1 MAAPTI
7 AAHPLPEMNSAP
19 AQPVL
24 LVEDDL
30 DLAGNIQDYLEHHG
44 WLVDHAPNGALGLHR
59 LLAESHSVA
68 ILDLRLPGLSGLE
81 LCQRLRAETGT
92 GLPVLM
98 LTAAD
103 TLKDRLTG
111 FEAGAD
117 DYLAKPFDFK
127 EFLARVKA
135 LIKRSNQTLIEA
147 QVLKFADLELDLTS
161 KIVTRSGQKINL
173 TAKEFQLMEYFLRN
187 QEKVISKAEIAE
199 NIWEVE
205 DEGSS
210 NLIEVYV
217 NYLRK
222 KVDKGFPSKLIHTQF
237 GMGYILRQE

>member
-1 MAAPTI
+1 MRI
-7 AAHPLPEMNSAP
+7 
-19 AQPVL
+19 L
-24 LVEDDL
+24 LIEDEPKTVQSL
-30 DLAGNIQDYLEHHG
+30 K
-44 WLVDHAPNGALGLHR
+44 R
-59 LLAESHSVA
+59 
-68 ILDLRLPGLSGLE
+68 GLE
-81 LCQRLRAETGT
+81 ENNYEVEVAYDGLMGKQLATRNTYQLIVSDIIIPGINGIELCKELRILGIQT
-92 GLPVLM
+92 PILM
-98 LTAAD
+98 LTALSTTD
-103 TLKDRLTG
+103 DKLIG

-127 EFLARVKA
+127 EFMARVKA
-135 LIKRSNQTLIEA
+135 LIKRSNQTLVDS

-161 KIVTRSGQKINL
+161 KQVTRSGQKINL
-173 TAKEFQLMEYFLRN
+173 TAKEFQLLEYFLKN

-205 DEGSS
+205 DENSS

-222 KVDKGFPSKLIHTQF
+222 KVDKNFPSKLIHTQF

>member
-1 MAAPTI
+1 MI
-7 AAHPLPEMNSAP
+7 IWLN
-19 AQPVL
+19 L
-24 LVEDDL
+24 L
-30 DLAGNIQDYLEHHG
+30 
-44 WLVDHAPNGALGLHR
+44 
-59 LLAESHSVA
+59 
-68 ILDLRLPGLSGLE
+68 ILRS
-81 LCQRLRAETGT
+81 
-92 GLPVLM
+92 
-98 LTAAD
+98 
-103 TLKDRLTG
+103 
-111 FEAGAD
+111 FW
-117 DYLAKPFDFK
+117 
-127 EFLARVKA
+127 RVKA

-173 TAKEFQLMEYFLRN
+173 TAKELQLMEYFLRN

>member
-1 MAAPTI
+1 MIKILLIEDEPKTVQSLKQGLEENHYTVDVAYDGNMGKQLAMRTAYQLIISDIIIPG
-7 AAHPLPEMNSAP
+7 MN
-19 AQPVL
+19 
-24 LVEDDL
+24 
-30 DLAGNIQDYLEHHG
+30 
-44 WLVDHAPNGALGLHR
+44 
-59 LLAESHSVA
+59 
-68 ILDLRLPGLSGLE
+68 GLE
-81 LCQRLRAETGT
+81 LCKYLRAEGIQT
-92 GLPVLM
+92 PILM
-98 LTAAD
+98 LTALSTTD
-103 TLKDRLTG
+103 DKLVG

-135 LIKRSNQTLIEA
+135 LIKRSNQTFIEA

>member
-1 MAAPTI
+1 MVKILLIEDEPKTVQS
-7 AAHPLPEMNSAP
+7 LKQGLEENSYE
-19 AQPVL
+19 
-24 LVEDDL
+24 VEVAYDGQMGHQ
-30 DLAGNIQDYLEHHG
+30 LATRNAYQLIISD
-44 WLVDHAPNGALGLHR
+44 
-59 LLAESHSVA
+59 
-68 ILDLRLPGLSGLE
+68 IIIPGINGLE
-81 LCQRLRAETGT
+81 LCRKLRAEGVQT
-92 GLPVLM
+92 PILM
-98 LTAAD
+98 LTALSTTD
-103 TLKDRLTG
+103 DKLEG
-111 FEAGAD
+111 FDAGAD

-135 LIKRSNQTLIEA
+135 LIKRSNQTMIEA

-161 KIVTRSGQKINL
+161 KIVSRSGQKINL

-205 DEGSS
+205 DENSS

-222 KVDKGFPSKLIHTQF
+222 KVDKGFSSKLIHTQF

>member
-1 MAAPTI
+1 
-7 AAHPLPEMNSAP
+7 
-19 AQPVL
+19 
-24 LVEDDL
+24 
-30 DLAGNIQDYLEHHG
+30 
-44 WLVDHAPNGALGLHR
+44 
-59 LLAESHSVA
+59 
-68 ILDLRLPGLSGLE
+68 
-81 LCQRLRAETGT
+81 
-92 GLPVLM
+92 M
-98 LTAAD
+98 LTALSTTD
-103 TLKDRLTG
+103 DKLEG
-111 FEAGAD
+111 FDAGAD

-135 LIKRSNQTLIEA
+135 LIKRSNQTMIEA

-161 KIVTRSGQKINL
+161 KIVARSGQKINL

-205 DEGSS
+205 DENSS

-222 KVDKGFPSKLIHTQF
+222 KVDKGFSSKLIHTQF

>member
-1 MAAPTI
+1 MI
-7 AAHPLPEMNSAP
+7 KI
-19 AQPVL
+19 L
-24 LVEDDL
+24 LIEDEPKTVQSLKQGLEENLYTVDVAYDGL
-30 DLAGNIQDYLEHHG
+30 MGKQLATRTAYQLIITD
-44 WLVDHAPNGALGLHR
+44 
-59 LLAESHSVA
+59 
-68 ILDLRLPGLSGLE
+68 IIIPGINGLE
-81 LCQRLRAETGT
+81 LCKFLRSEGIQT
-92 GLPVLM
+92 PILM
-98 LTAAD
+98 LTALSTTD
-103 TLKDRLTG
+103 DKLVG

-135 LIKRSNQTLIEA
+135 LIKRSNQTMIEA

>member
-1 MAAPTI
+1 MIKILLIEDEPKTVQSLKQGLEENLYTVDVAYDGLMGKQLATRTAYQLIISDIIIPG
-7 AAHPLPEMNSAP
+7 MN
-19 AQPVL
+19 
-24 LVEDDL
+24 
-30 DLAGNIQDYLEHHG
+30 
-44 WLVDHAPNGALGLHR
+44 
-59 LLAESHSVA
+59 
-68 ILDLRLPGLSGLE
+68 GLE
-81 LCQRLRAETGT
+81 LSKSLRAEGIQT
-92 GLPVLM
+92 PILM
-98 LTAAD
+98 LTALSTTD
-103 TLKDRLTG
+103 DKLVG

>member
-1 MAAPTI
+1 MIKSLLIEDEPKTVQSLKQGLEENHYTVDVAYDGIMGKQLATRTAYQLIISDIIIPG
-7 AAHPLPEMNSAP
+7 MN
-19 AQPVL
+19 
-24 LVEDDL
+24 
-30 DLAGNIQDYLEHHG
+30 
-44 WLVDHAPNGALGLHR
+44 
-59 LLAESHSVA
+59 
-68 ILDLRLPGLSGLE
+68 GLE
-81 LCQRLRAETGT
+81 LCKSLRAEGVQT
-92 GLPVLM
+92 PILM
-98 LTAAD
+98 LTALSTTD
-103 TLKDRLTG
+103 DKLVG

>member
-1 MAAPTI
+1 LKQGLEENNYA
-7 AAHPLPEMNSAP
+7 
-19 AQPVL
+19 
-24 LVEDDL
+24 VEVAYDGL
-30 DLAGNIQDYLEHHG
+30 MGYQLATRNTYQLIISD
-44 WLVDHAPNGALGLHR
+44 
-59 LLAESHSVA
+59 
-68 ILDLRLPGLSGLE
+68 IIIPGLNGLE
-81 LCQRLRAETGT
+81 LCRKLRIEGIQT
-92 GLPVLM
+92 PILM
-98 LTAAD
+98 LTALSTTD
-103 TLKDRLTG
+103 DKIEG
-111 FEAGAD
+111 FDAGAD

-135 LIKRSNQTLIEA
+135 LIKRSNQTMIEA
-147 QVLKFADLELDLTS
+147 QVLKFADLELDLSS
-161 KIVTRSGQKINL
+161 KIVSRSGQKINL

-205 DEGSS
+205 DENSS

-222 KVDKGFPSKLIHTQF
+222 KVDKGFSSKLIHTQF

>member
-1 MAAPTI
+1 MIKILLIEDEPKTVQSLKQGLEENHYTVDVAYDGLMGKQLATRTSYQLIISDIIIPG
-7 AAHPLPEMNSAP
+7 MN
-19 AQPVL
+19 
-24 LVEDDL
+24 
-30 DLAGNIQDYLEHHG
+30 
-44 WLVDHAPNGALGLHR
+44 
-59 LLAESHSVA
+59 
-68 ILDLRLPGLSGLE
+68 GLE
-81 LCQRLRAETGT
+81 LCKLLRAEGIQT
-92 GLPVLM
+92 PILM
-98 LTAAD
+98 LTALSTTD
-103 TLKDRLTG
+103 DKLVG

>member
-1 MAAPTI
+1 MIKILLIEDEPKTVQSLKQGLEENHYSVDVAYDGNMGKQLAMRTAYQLIISDIIIPG
-7 AAHPLPEMNSAP
+7 MN
-19 AQPVL
+19 
-24 LVEDDL
+24 
-30 DLAGNIQDYLEHHG
+30 
-44 WLVDHAPNGALGLHR
+44 
-59 LLAESHSVA
+59 
-68 ILDLRLPGLSGLE
+68 GLE
-81 LCQRLRAETGT
+81 LCKYLRAEGIQT
-92 GLPVLM
+92 PILM
-98 LTAAD
+98 LTALSTTD
-103 TLKDRLTG
+103 DKLVG

>member
-1 MAAPTI
+1 MVKI
-7 AAHPLPEMNSAP
+7 
-19 AQPVL
+19 L
-24 LVEDDL
+24 LIEDEPKTVQSLKQGLEENNYVVEVAYDGHMGHQ
-30 DLAGNIQDYLEHHG
+30 LATRNTYQLIISD
-44 WLVDHAPNGALGLHR
+44 
-59 LLAESHSVA
+59 
-68 ILDLRLPGLSGLE
+68 IIIPGINGLE
-81 LCQRLRAETGT
+81 LCRKLRLEGVQT
-92 GLPVLM
+92 PILM
-98 LTAAD
+98 LTALSTTD
-103 TLKDRLTG
+103 DKLEG
-111 FEAGAD
+111 FDAGAD

-135 LIKRSNQTLIEA
+135 LIKRSNQTMIEA

-161 KIVTRSGQKINL
+161 KIVSRSGQKINL

-205 DEGSS
+205 DENSS

>member
-1 MAAPTI
+1 MIKILLIEDEPKTVQSLKQGLEENLYTVDVAYDGLMGKQLATRTAYQLIISDIIIPG
-7 AAHPLPEMNSAP
+7 MN
-19 AQPVL
+19 
-24 LVEDDL
+24 
-30 DLAGNIQDYLEHHG
+30 
-44 WLVDHAPNGALGLHR
+44 
-59 LLAESHSVA
+59 
-68 ILDLRLPGLSGLE
+68 GLE
-81 LCQRLRAETGT
+81 LCKSLRAEGIQT
-92 GLPVLM
+92 PILM
-98 LTAAD
+98 LTALSTTD
-103 TLKDRLTG
+103 DKLVG

-135 LIKRSNQTLIEA
+135 LIKRSNQTLLEA

>member
-1 MAAPTI
+1 MRI
-7 AAHPLPEMNSAP
+7 
-19 AQPVL
+19 L
-24 LVEDDL
+24 LIEDEPKTVQSL
-30 DLAGNIQDYLEHHG
+30 K
-44 WLVDHAPNGALGLHR
+44 R
-59 LLAESHSVA
+59 
-68 ILDLRLPGLSGLE
+68 GLE
-81 LCQRLRAETGT
+81 ENNYEVEVAYDGLMGKQLATRNTYQLIVSDIIIPGINGIELCKELRSLGIQT
-92 GLPVLM
+92 PILM
-98 LTAAD
+98 LTALSTTD
-103 TLKDRLTG
+103 DKLIG

-127 EFLARVKA
+127 EFMARVKA
-135 LIKRSNQTLIEA
+135 LIKRSNQTLVDS

-161 KIVTRSGQKINL
+161 KLVTRSGQKINL
-173 TAKEFQLMEYFLRN
+173 TAKEFQLLEYFLKN

-205 DEGSS
+205 DENSS

-222 KVDKGFPSKLIHTQF
+222 KVDKNFPSKLIHTQF